1 MSSYL
6 VLARKYRP
14 KQFSDIVGQ
23 QSVVRTLV
31 NAIKLKRTHQAYV
44 FSGSRGIGKT
54 SIARIFSKALRCP
67 NVVEKEDG
75 LLYSCD
81 HCSDCREIAA
91 GTSVNVLEIDGASNN
106 GVDSVRE
113 IRENA
118 KFLPT
123 SGLYKIYIID
133 EVHMLSTAAFNA
145 LLKTLEEPPEHVV
158 FIFATTESH
167 KIPETI
173 LGRCQRFDFKRETVS
188 QISELVKNVLTAENI
203 AYEES
208 AISLIARAA
217 EGSMRDALS
226 ISDQVI
232 SFSGLKVTAA
242 AVKESIGL
250 IGNELIFTLLKHVL
264 ERQTKEALLIAQNA
278 FNQGIDL
285 KLLLKSLIEMVHAL
299 ILLQVGIEKPETHFS
314 DDELNQIK
322 SLKSIRDLEENELI
336 FQVYH
341 HGLDLLSRAAQP
353 KLIMDLLLVKTA
365 LAETIVKLEDG
376 EAAHSAPAPR
386 RAARPEPGPLVPGPR
401 ADPEE
406 EAALLASIADVA
418 IHPHSQ
424 PPTIQVTKPASLAG
438 AVPASIVEKVAHP
451 SSAVPASES
460 PFPSNPP
467 HVAGNVNANTASRV
481 EQSISEPQA
490 PKAPTSNS
498 FSFGGPS
505 KEQQAAAAA
514 AAIANAKSSS
524 GIAGPKTWERFIELS
539 AEKLPML
546 SVILESAVE
555 WTMPASAEDK
565 MKLGFREK
573 DRMKV
578 DQLLSK
584 NFRDQFFGYT
594 ESFFGFK
601 VMPEPYVSTSNA
613 ESMAEKS
620 DRVRKESKD
629 QKLRAIYDNEVV
641 QEAKALFGAELI
653 QIELTEKDS

>member
-1 MSSYL
+1 

-81 HCSDCREIAA
+81 QCPDCREIAA
-91 GTSVNVLEIDGASNN
+91 GTSVNVLEVDGASNN

-118 KFLPT
+118 KFLPS

-173 LGRCQRFDFKRETVS
+173 LGRCQRFDFKRVTVS
-188 QISELVKNVLTAENI
+188 QISDRVKEVLASEKIT
-203 AYEES
+203 YEES
-208 AISLIARAA
+208 AINLIARAA

-232 SFSGLKVTAA
+232 SFSGLKVTSA

-250 IGNELIFTLLKHVL
+250 IGNELIFTLLKHIL

-314 DDELNQIK
+314 DDEIAQIK
-322 SLKSIRDLEENELI
+322 SLKSIRALEENELI

-353 KLIMDLLLVKTA
+353 KLILDLLLVKTA
-365 LAETIVKLEDG
+365 LAETIVKLEEG
-376 EAAHSAPAPR
+376 EAAHSALAPR
-386 RAARPEPGPLVPGPR
+386 RAARPSESAVVTTGPR
-401 ADPEE
+401 VDPEE
-406 EAALLASIADVA
+406 EAVLLAAVADVA
-418 IHPHSQ
+418 IHPHAQ
-424 PPTIQVTKPASLAG
+424 PPTVQVTKPAS
-438 AVPASIVEKVAHP
+438 I
-451 SSAVPASES
+451 
-460 PFPSNPP
+460 
-467 HVAGNVNANTASRV
+467 VNAQVT
-481 EQSISEPQA
+481 P
-490 PKAPTSNS
+490 APTAQPTGNS
-498 FSFGGPS
+498 YSFGGPS
-505 KEQQAAAAA
+505 KEAQAAAANLA
-514 AAIANAKSSS
+514 ASGSAKTAA
-524 GIAGPKTWERFIELS
+524 GFAGPKTWEKFIDLS
-539 AEKLPML
+539 SEKLPML

-555 WTMPASAEDK
+555 WTMPAHAEEK

-584 NFRDQFFGYT
+584 NFRDQFFVLR
-594 ESFFGFK
+594 SCQNL
-601 VMPEPYVSTSNA
+601 TSRLRPPKASPKKAIACAKRSPIKNFA
-613 ESMAEKS
+613 RFTTTKWC
-620 DRVRKESKD
+620 KK
-629 QKLRAIYDNEVV
+629 QKHSLVP
-641 QEAKALFGAELI
+641 
-653 QIELTEKDS
+653 S

>member
-1 MSSYL
+1 VSYL

-67 NVVEKEDG
+67 NVVEKDG
-75 LLYSCD
+75 LLFSCD
-81 HCSDCREIAA
+81 HCSDCKEIAA
-91 GTSVNVLEIDGASNN
+91 GTSVNVLEVDGASNN

-173 LGRCQRFDFKRETVS
+173 LGRCQRFDFKRVTVH
-188 QISELVKNVLTAENI
+188 QISERVMEVLRAEKI
-203 AYEES
+203 DFEPA
-208 AISLIARAA
+208 AINLIARAA

-250 IGNELIFTLLKHVL
+250 IGGELVF
-264 ERQTKEALLIAQNA
+264 ALLQNVLKRDAKAALQIAETA
-278 FNQGIDL
+278 FNQGVDL
-285 KLLLKSLIEMVHAL
+285 RSLLKSLIEMLHAL
-299 ILLQVGIEKPETHFS
+299 ILVQVGIEDPVTQFS
-314 DDELNQIK
+314 SDELMQIK
-322 SLKSIRDLEENELI
+322 TLKPIRPLEDTELV

-341 HGLDLLSRAAQP
+341 HGLDLLSKAAQP
-353 KLIMDLLLVKTA
+353 KLILDLLLIKTA
-365 LAETIVKLEDG
+365 LAETLIKLEDG
-376 EAAHSAPAPR
+376 KEKVVESPASAPR
-386 RAARPEPGPLVPGPR
+386 RAARPSEPEITQATASENARQAVHSESVKSVS
-401 ADPEE
+401 APEKVVE
-406 EAALLASIADVA
+406 GSAR
-418 IHPHSQ
+418 
-424 PPTIQVTKPASLAG
+424 
-438 AVPASIVEKVAHP
+438 AVPAP
-451 SSAVPASES
+451 SVSWETFV
-460 PFPSNPP
+460 
-467 HVAGNVNANTASRV
+467 GM
-481 EQSISEPQA
+481 
-490 PKAPTSNS
+490 S
-498 FSFGGPS
+498 F
-505 KEQQAAAAA
+505 
-514 AAIANAKSSS
+514 
-524 GIAGPKTWERFIELS
+524 
-539 AEKLPML
+539 EKLPML

-555 WTMPASAEDK
+555 WTLPQGPSEK
-565 MKLGFREK
+565 VRLGFREK
-573 DRMKV
+573 DKMKV

-584 NFRDQFFGYT
+584 NFREPFVAFT

-601 VMPEPYVSTSNA
+601 ALPDPYITESKA
-613 ESMAEKS
+613 ESMAEKN
-620 DRVRKESKD
+620 DRVRLATQEKR
-629 QKLRAIYDNEVV
+629 LRMIHDNAVV
-641 QEAKALFGAELI
+641 QEAKSLFGADLT
-653 QIELTEKDS
+653 QIEFTEKDG

>member
-14 KQFSDIVGQ
+14 KQFTDIVGQ

-67 NVVEKEDG
+67 NVKEDANG
-75 LLYSCD
+75 ILISCD
-81 HCSDCREIAA
+81 QCSDCKEIAA

-173 LGRCQRFDFKRETVS
+173 LGRCQRFDFKRVTVT
-188 QISELVKNVLTAENI
+188 QISERVKEVLTAEKI
-203 AYEES
+203 QYDEA
-208 AISLIARAA
+208 AINLIARAA

-232 SFSGLKVTAA
+232 SFSGEKVTAA

-250 IGNELIFTLLKHVL
+250 IGNELVFTLLKNVL
-264 ERQTKEALLIAQNA
+264 ERDTKDALLIAQNA
-278 FNQGIDL
+278 FNQGVDL
-285 KLLLKSLIEMVHAL
+285 KTLLKSVIEMLHAL
-299 ILLQVGIEKPETHFS
+299 ILMQVGVEKPETHFS
-314 DDELNQIK
+314 DDELAQ
-322 SLKSIRDLEENELI
+322 LKTLKNARVLEENELI
-336 FQVYH
+336 FQVFH

-353 KLIMDLLLVKTA
+353 KLILDLLLVKTS
-365 LAETIVKLEDG
+365 LAEAIVALQDG
-376 EAAHSAPAPR
+376 EAVQSQTTAPRRSPRPSESLSNAPTSQPLATNSQSTSAPAALV
-386 RAARPEPGPLVPGPR
+386 AAPIT
-401 ADPEE
+401 
-406 EAALLASIADVA
+406 AAPSPPSPTPVASVI
-418 IHPHSQ
+418 
-424 PPTIQVTKPASLAG
+424 
-438 AVPASIVEKVAHP
+438 
-451 SSAVPASES
+451 
-460 PFPSNPP
+460 
-467 HVAGNVNANTASRV
+467 
-481 EQSISEPQA
+481 QA
-490 PKAPTSNS
+490 PHQASVESAAKTVPS
-498 FSFGGPS
+498 FSFPQKGNETSALASP
-505 KEQQAAAAA
+505 AAPVGT
-514 AAIANAKSSS
+514 
-524 GIAGPKTWERFIELS
+524 GIAGPKTWEKFIELS
-539 AEKLPML
+539 FDKLPML
-546 SVILESAVE
+546 AVILESAVE
-555 WTMPASAEDK
+555 WTLPKNPDEK
-565 MKLGFREK
+565 FKLGFRAK
-573 DRMKV
+573 DQMKV
-578 DQLLSK
+578 DQLQLK
-584 NFRDQFFGYT
+584 NFRESFMNFT

-601 VMPEPYVSTSNA
+601 VLPDPYVTNSTA

-620 DRVRKESKD
+620 DRLKKEN
-629 QKLRAIYDNEVV
+629 QNEKLRAIYDNAVV
-641 QEAKALFGAELI
+641 QEAKALFGADLTS
-653 QIELTEKDS
+653 IEITEKEA